1 MASGEGGLLDQ
12 QPAYFAGK
20 SLLTLGLLVHP
31 SRLQRDIRRHRS
43 RVGRPDFAC
52 IRSFARWKVWAFAAL
67 PLRRTKIWA
76 CRRGCVRLFGCSQAV
91 PVGVSVRQP
100 APESHTQTSTLM
112 RRRTSKEF
120 GPHLY
125 RVNVLRSEAPKQP
138 YLAMTTASSRFL
150 NRKWIER

>member
-31 SRLQRDIRRHRS
+31 SRLQRNIRRHRS

-52 IRSFARWKVWAFAAL
+52 IRSFARWKVRAFAAPSQTDQNL
-67 PLRRTKIWA
+67 GRTKIWA
-76 CRRGCVRLFGCSQAV
+76 CRRGYVRLFGCSQAV
-91 PVGVSVRQP
+91 PIGVSARQL
-100 APESHTQTSTLM
+100 APESHTLTSTLL

-120 GPHLY
+120 GPYLY
-125 RVNVLRSEAPKQP
+125 RVNVLRSEAP
-138 YLAMTTASSRFL
+138 
-150 NRKWIER
+150 E